1 MSGTPGAEPMGDAYF
16 AFYLLA
22 MGKGKSRSVERLSEM
37 LVEAGF
43 ASVRLESTRLPLQVR
58 MLVAVRP

>member
-1 MSGTPGAEPMGDAYF
+1 MGDAYF
-16 AFYLLA
+16 GFYLLA